1 MNTYIAI
8 IGTFL
13 AICEIVRV
21 IQNHINLRRQQEVF
35 ERECGHLSDITE
47 QDLQTQREVYKM
59 LHAELM
65 DRRCN
70 CKAEGGIENGDSF
83 ISC

>member
-13 AICEIVRV
+13 AVCEIIRV
-21 IQNHINLRRQQEVF
+21 FQNHVNLIRQQKVF
-35 ERECGHLSDITE
+35 ECECRQLSDITDR
-47 QDLQTQREVYKM
+47 DLQIRREVYEM

-65 DRRCN
+65 DRHCN
-70 CKAEGGIENGDSF
+70 CKADGGGEDG
-83 ISC
+83 

>member
-35 ERECGHLSDITE
+35 ERECSQLSDITD
-47 QDLQTQREVYKM
+47 QDLQIQREVYKM
-59 LHAELM
+59 LHDELM
-65 DRRCN
+65 DRWCN
-70 CKAEGGIENGDSF
+70 CKAEGGD
-83 ISC
+83 

>member
-13 AICEIVRV
+13 AICEIIRV

-35 ERECGHLSDITE
+35 ERECGQLSDITDR
-47 QDLQTQREVYKM
+47 DLQIRREVYEM
-59 LHAELM
+59 LHAELI
-65 DRRCN
+65 DRQCN
-70 CKAEGGIENGDSF
+70 CKAEGGGEDGN
-83 ISC
+83 

>member
-13 AICEIVRV
+13 AVCEIIRV
-21 IQNHINLRRQQEVF
+21 VQNHINLRRQQEVF
-35 ERECGHLSDITE
+35 ERECGQLSDITE
-47 QDLQTQREVYKM
+47 QDLEIRREVYEM

-65 DRRCN
+65 DRQCN
-70 CKAEGGIENGDSF
+70 CKAEGDGEENE
-83 ISC
+83 